1 MNIAV
6 VFIPICIAFVFA
18 LFEIAKAIRIV
29 GGNIGNGSDAERQKV
44 MDKLDALDDDIK
56 STVKNNLPKMDN
68 PPPPPP
74 PIPWTENK
82 KG

>member
-1 MNIAV
+1 MTILIIAILV
-6 VFIPICIAFVFA
+6 VGAGV
-18 LFEIAKAIRIV
+18 IV
-29 GGNIGNGSDAERQKV
+29 GLMKIANAVKGLDNGSDAERQKV

-74 PIPWTENK
+74 PLPFDGK
-82 KG
+82 QKRLS